1 MPYHKLMDKIFEQNI
16 IKQDSRLCTF
26 QPGILQII
34 LRFLPPT
41 DVVHLSHTCK
51 ELHQKLPFYLI
62 KSGDFTVFVSG
73 KSTFL
78 NKLFEGPA
86 INFSVSK
93 IKLSV
98 THHYWRGI
106 VVWIQII
113 RSQILVLETQKY
125 VTPSAPIER
134 NFQFTKKDAALRE
147 YKPGDM
153 IRFMASASDDSRM
166 KSINCIF
173 QVSLQLEN
181 YDYGKPINVTKKA
194 KGFAEF
200 KSPSVFM
207 EFTNA
212 ADRLLNLDRL
222 LLPGKDLVGGDMYLF
237 SFYEVPLS

>member
-1 MPYHKLMDKIFEQNI
+1 MDKIFEQSI
-16 IKQDSRLCTF
+16 TKQESKLCTS
-26 QPGILQII
+26 QPGILPKI
-34 LRFLPPT
+34 LKFLPST

-62 KSGDFTVFVSG
+62 KSGNFTVFVSG

-93 IKLSV
+93 IKFSV
-98 THHYWRGI
+98 AHHYWRGI

-113 RSQILVLETQKY
+113 RSQIVVLETRKYFTPETFSLQKR
-125 VTPSAPIER
+125 T
-134 NFQFTKKDAALRE
+134 FQFTKKDAVLRE
-147 YKPGDM
+147 YKPGDV
-153 IRFMASASDDSRM
+153 IRFMASTSGDSMM

-181 YDYGKPINVTKKA
+181 YDYSKPINVTKKA
-194 KGFAEF
+194 KGFVEF
-200 KSPSVFM
+200 KSPSIVM

-212 ADRLLNLDRL
+212 ADRLFDVDRL
-222 LLPGKDLVGGDMYLF
+222 HLPGKYLAEGDMYLF
-237 SFYEVPLS
+237 LFQEVPVS